1 MHDGAALP
9 SHRDAEAARRA
20 ALPYRAR
27 GLYEKILPSVARRGA
42 GGRSRAGN
50 ALRESVIAYGKKL
63 VENRLIQATWGNVS
77 ARIDADRFLITPSGV
92 DYDRIR
98 PEDIVEIR
106 IADGSFAAGQRPS
119 SEREMHRRI
128 YAARGDVRAMIHTHS
143 AALQTFAACRESLC
157 TPEIDAPCAAYGVSG
172 SKKLAESASA
182 VAADLET
189 ALSRAVAAEEAAK
202 RILESE

>member
-1 MHDGAALP
+1 M
-9 SHRDAEAARRA
+9 
-20 ALPYRAR
+20 
-27 GLYEKILPSVARRGA
+27 
-42 GGRSRAGN
+42 
-50 ALRESVIAYGKKL
+50 
-63 VENRLIQATWGNVS
+63 ENRLIQATWGNVS

-128 YAARGDVRAMIHTHS
+128 YAARGDVRAVIHTHS
-143 AALQTFAACRESLC
+143 AALQTFAACREGLR
-157 TPEIDAPCAAYGVSG
+157 TPEIVAPCAAYGVSG
-172 SKKLAESASA
+172 SKKLAESASGVRA
-182 VAADLET
+182 VTISASWQIT
-189 ALSRAVAAEEAAK
+189 ALLRWQRILKRRSLAPVAAEEAAK